1 MEQGPGH
8 AGDFRREAALRRPQ
22 VDANAQ
28 DGVVQAAGLK
38 IHGSLGEDAAD
49 LPAPEVHVVDPL
61 DFRLLAGELVDGLRH
76 SHGGR
81 CGDGEGFLRGEAGP
95 QQNAEVQPRAL
106 GREETPA
113 QAALALG
120 LLLGDEGHSLCP
132 ALLGNAFE
140 HRVGGGDGVPHLNGA
155 ALGRSLQQAADALG
169 GEGVVRGNQ
178 LIAPV
183 GGGLNLVA
191 ILPQALDGLPH
202 GVAADPQLP
211 GHLLPGEGG
220 AGAFQQLQDFIGDVH
235 GNRLLF
241 VFVLDIG

>member
-1 MEQGPGH
+1 M
-8 AGDFRREAALRRPQ
+8 
-22 VDANAQ
+22 
-28 DGVVQAAGLK
+28 
-38 IHGSLGEDAAD
+38 
-49 LPAPEVHVVDPL
+49 
-61 DFRLLAGELVDGLRH
+61 
-76 SHGGR
+76 
-81 CGDGEGFLRGEAGP
+81 
-95 QQNAEVQPRAL
+95 
-106 GREETPA
+106 
-113 QAALALG
+113 
-120 LLLGDEGHSLCP
+120 
-132 ALLGNAFE
+132 
-140 HRVGGGDGVPHLNGA
+140 
-155 ALGRSLQQAADALG
+155 G